1 MARMNGELVPVQ
13 LELDPLSDPISGRM
27 HAGNGETTAFAG
39 WMQLLAALEKARK
52 AGEPDDGG
60 EEAP

>member
-1 MARMNGELVPVQ
+1 MNGELVPVQ
-13 LELDPLSDPISGRM
+13 LELDPSSDPISGRM

-52 AGEPDDGG
+52 PGDPDDEGD
-60 EEAP
+60 EAL